1 MDILW
6 SLEGIRTPFW
16 NIFFQ
21 LITRF
26 GEETILIAVFCIV
39 FWSIN
44 KRIGYV
50 MGVSFFLSSL
60 VVQGM
65 KIIFRIPRP
74 WIANPNFSPVQGAVG
89 EATGYS
95 FPSGHTQNA
104 AALLGSLGFQIK
116 LNIVKIILFSLAML
130 VAFSRLYLGV
140 HYPADVVVS
149 LVVTFAII
157 FIASKVLPAEF
168 TSKKKEL
175 FLPLV
180 ILLCASIV
188 IIIIAYLYHNEITEV
203 GQLRD
208 SSRAVGASI
217 GFAIGMYIER
227 VYIQF
232 STKAKSII
240 HQIIKVMIG
249 MAGALAFQEGFRILG
264 TGLIGDG
271 ARYFLT
277 VIWIGTIYPLI
288 IKKFFNNA
296 ETIS

>member
-16 NIFFQ
+16 NTFFE

-26 GEETILIAVFCIV
+26 GEETILIVAFCVV
-39 FWSIN
+39 FWSIS

-74 WIANPNFSPVQGAVG
+74 WVADPNFYPVQGVVS
-89 EATGYS
+89 EATGYA

-104 AALLGSLGFQIK
+104 AALLGSLGIQIK
-116 LNIVKIILFSLAML
+116 QNLVKIILFSLVLL

-140 HYPADVVVS
+140 HYLLDVVVS
-149 LVVTFAII
+149 LLLTGVIVFFAY
-157 FIASKVLPAEF
+157 KVLAKEPE
-168 TSKKKEL
+168 SKKKEL
-175 FLPLV
+175 TLPLI
-180 ILLCASIV
+180 ILSCAV
-188 IIIIAYLYHNEITEV
+188 MVMMLIAYLYHNDITEV
-203 GQLRD
+203 EQLRD
-208 SSRAVGASI
+208 SSRAAGAAI

-232 STKAKSII
+232 SVKAKNISY
-240 HQIIKVMIG
+240 QIIKVLIG
-249 MAGALAFQEGFRILG
+249 IVGVLIFQEGLRFLG
-264 TGLIGDG
+264 SGLIGDSV
-271 ARYFLT
+271 RYFLI
-277 VIWIGTIYPLI
+277 VIWIIVIYPLI
-288 IKKFFNNA
+288 IKKMLNK
-296 ETIS
+296 